1 MSGAQKWRP
10 PWGEDQGIFPEV
22 CKQVTQFTYISCYTQ
37 ISREKF
43 SKDAVIDIWPK
54 KEKMSLVHMQNPAR
68 KSHEPLPPSLSSH
81 LLMSPLPWLPKKVE
95 NRKLLEKRPVIEKGT
110 EDKLDI

>member
-1 MSGAQKWRP
+1 
-10 PWGEDQGIFPEV
+10 
-22 CKQVTQFTYISCYTQ
+22 
-37 ISREKF
+37 
-43 SKDAVIDIWPK
+43 
-54 KEKMSLVHMQNPAR
+54 MQNPAR